1 MDLGLRGRKALVTG
15 GTRGIGRATVLALA
29 RAGVDVVTCY
39 LRESEPAESLHRELK
54 EIGGHH
60 HVMRADLAD
69 PEQVKALLDEVRN
82 RFGRLDLV
90 VNNASVQNQMP
101 FEELTL
107 GEWRRM
113 VDTNLTAIILVVQ
126 QALPLLGEGASVV
139 SLGTKAVELGVP
151 MRAHYTA
158 TKGGLAALNR
168 SLAKEYGRRGIR
180 FNILALG
187 IIATDVLDRLPPEQS
202 AALRARFAQII
213 ALGRVG
219 EPEEVAGAVLWLAS
233 DLSRYVTGATIAVDG
248 ALS

>member
-39 LRESEPAESLHRELK
+39 LRESEPAESLRRELT
-54 EIGGHH
+54 ELGGNHQ
-60 HVMRADLAD
+60 VMRADLAD
-69 PEQVKALLDEVRN
+69 AEQVQALLDEVRD
-82 RFGRLDLV
+82 RFGRLDVV
-90 VNNASVQNQMP
+90 VNNASAQNQLP
-101 FEELTL
+101 FEELTPQ
-107 GEWRRM
+107 EWRRM
-113 VDTNLTAIILVVQ
+113 VDTNLTAVVLVVQ
-126 QALPLLGEGASVV
+126 RALPLLGEGASVI

-187 IIATDVLDRLPPEQS
+187 IIATDVLGRLPPEQS
-202 AALRARFAQII
+202 AALRTRFAQIT

>member
-39 LRESEPAESLHRELK
+39 LRESEPAESLQRELK
-54 EIGGHH
+54 EIGGNH

-69 PEQVKALLDEVRN
+69 PEQVQALLDEVRD
-82 RFGRLDLV
+82 RFGRLDVV
-90 VNNASVQNQMP
+90 VNNASVQNQLP
-101 FEELTL
+101 FEELTPQ
-107 GEWRRM
+107 EWRRM
-113 VDTNLTAIILVVQ
+113 VDTNLTAIVLVVQ
-126 QALPLLGEGASVV
+126 RALPMLGEGASVV

-219 EPEEVAGAVLWLAS
+219 EPEEAAGAVLWLAS